1 MNTFV
6 ALLAGVTVAACAAD
20 PTPPRDDPEPPP
32 TPISPTVEFLSPTQ
46 HLSRASIAL
55 RGVRPS
61 LADLKAVDADPAQLP
76 AIIDRYLGSPL
87 FGETIKELHNET
99 LLFRVEQPNMT
110 MPDLGV
116 LAGMT
121 ASQMN
126 GSILEEPLRLIEDIV
141 MSDQPYTKIVTSDYT
156 MADRAV
162 ATVWGLPHA
171 GAPNAWERTPWPD
184 GRGNAGILS
193 STALYFR
200 WRSNGDNYN
209 RGRANVISRALLC
222 HDFLG
227 ADIAVDTTID
237 LSDPDV
243 VANAVV
249 ANSSCAGCH
258 QTLDPLASYLF
269 RFRGNI
275 VTANI
280 AAFPVPYY
288 TPETADRWQ
297 RTNKRPPLFFGE
309 AAEGLA
315 GLGARIAADP
325 RFARCAAMHFA
336 SYLSEV
342 REDDVSLA
350 WVARLQAAF
359 VASGFNAKQLAKAVV
374 LSDEFRVSH
383 DTDAALADHLV
394 GYQKLRPEQLS
405 RVLTDLTGFKWM
417 VDSPLRLRLP
427 FGIADLLT
435 GDFVGFRVLAGGI
448 DSFFVTQPVH
458 TMNATSSL
466 VTQQAAA
473 AAADFVV
480 ERDAAAAAADR
491 KLFVAAAVT
500 DTDEVNVRA
509 QLVHLHGRIFGEL
522 LTPTSPEID
531 ESYDLFRE
539 ALASAG
545 GGPRRAWKL
554 TLTGLLA
561 DVRSL
566 YY

>member
-1 MNTFV
+1 MRTFV
-6 ALLAGVTVAACAAD
+6 ALLASGLVAACATD
-20 PTPPRDDPEPPP
+20 PAPPDDTAPPP
-32 TPISPTVEFLSPTQ
+32 SPVSPTVEFLTPTQ

-61 LADLKAVDADPAQLP
+61 LADLRAVAADPGALP
-76 AIIDRYLGSPL
+76 AIIDRYLASPQ
-87 FGETIKELHNET
+87 FGATIKELHNET
-99 LLFRVEQPNMT
+99 LLLRVEQPNMT

-116 LAGMT
+116 LGGLT

-126 GSILEEPLRLIEDIV
+126 GSVLEEPLRLIEDIV
-141 MSDQPYTKIVTSDYT
+141 MTDQPYTKIVTADYT
-156 MADRAV
+156 MADRTV
-162 ATVWGLPHA
+162 ATVWGLPHVGPA
-171 GAPNAWERTPWPD
+171 GTWERTPWPD
-184 GRGNAGILS
+184 GRGNAGILAT
-193 STALYFR
+193 TALYFR

-222 HDFLG
+222 HDYLA
-227 ADIAVDTTID
+227 ADIAVDTSID

-249 ANSSCAGCH
+249 ANPSCAGCH
-258 QTLDPLASYLF
+258 QTLDPLASFLF

-280 AAFPVPYY
+280 DAFPVGYY
-288 TPETADRWQ
+288 TPDQADRWR
-297 RTNKRPPLFFGE
+297 RTNKRPPLFFGQE
-309 AAEGLA
+309 AD
-315 GLGARIAADP
+315 GLGGLGQRIAEDP
-325 RFARCAAMHFA
+325 RFARCAATHFA
-336 SYLSEV
+336 GYLTEV
-342 REDDVSLA
+342 READLSRA
-350 WVARLQAAF
+350 WIARLQTAF
-359 VASGFNAKQLAKAVV
+359 VASGYSAKQLAKAVV

-383 DTDAALADHLV
+383 DTDATRAEHLV

-405 RVLTDLTGFKWM
+405 RVLADLTGFRWM

-427 FGIADLLT
+427 FGVADLLT

-466 VTQQAAA
+466 VVAHAAA
-473 AAADFVV
+473 AAADHVV
-480 ERDAAAAAADR
+480 EHDAAAAEADR
-491 KLFVAAAVT
+491 RLFVAAPVT
-500 DTDEVNVRA
+500 ATDETSVRA

-522 LTPTSPEID
+522 LEPTAPEID
-531 ESYDLFRE
+531 DSYALFRD
-539 ALASAG
+539 ALATA
-545 GGPRRAWKL
+545 GPRRAWKL

>member
-1 MNTFV
+1 MKTYA
-6 ALLAGVTVAACAAD
+6 ALLASVSIAACAAD
-20 PTPPRDDPEPPP
+20 SPPP
-32 TPISPTVEFLSPTQ
+32 QDDKPPSTPISPTVEFLTPTQ

-61 LADLKAVDADPAQLP
+61 LADLEAVDADPAALP
-76 AIIDRYLGSPL
+76 GIIDRYLSSPL

-99 LLFRVEQPNMT
+99 MLFRVEQPNMT

-116 LAGMT
+116 LAGLT
-121 ASQMN
+121 ASEMN
-126 GSILEEPLRLIEDIV
+126 GSVLEEPLRLIEDIV

-156 MADRAV
+156 MADRTV
-162 ATVWGLPHA
+162 ATVWGLPHV
-171 GAPNAWERTPWPD
+171 GAPNAWERTPWPA
-184 GRGNAGILS
+184 GRGNGGILA
-193 STALYFR
+193 STAFYFR

-222 HDFLG
+222 RDFLG
-227 ADIAVDTTID
+227 SDIAVDTSID
-237 LSDPDV
+237 LSDPDI

-249 ANSSCAGCH
+249 ENASCAGCH

-280 AAFPVPYY
+280 DAFPVGYD
-288 TPETADRWQ
+288 TPDQADRWK

-309 AAEGLA
+309 TAD
-315 GLGARIAADP
+315 GLGGLGERIAADP
-325 RFARCAAMHFA
+325 RFARCAATHFA
-336 SYLSEV
+336 SYLTEV
-342 REDDVSLA
+342 RESDVSLE
-350 WVARLQAAF
+350 WIARLQRAF
-359 VASGFNAKQLAKAVV
+359 VDSGFSAKQLAKAVV

-383 DTDAALADHLV
+383 DTDSALADHLV
-394 GYQKLRPEQLS
+394 GFQKLRPEQLS
-405 RVLTDLTGFKWM
+405 RVLADLTGYRWT
-417 VDSPLRLRLP
+417 VNSPLRLRLP
-427 FGIADLLT
+427 FGVADLLT

-448 DSFFVTQPVH
+448 DSYFVTQPVH

-473 AAADFVV
+473 AAAEHVV

-500 DTDEVNVRA
+500 ATGEGAVRA

-522 LTPTSPEID
+522 LSPSSPEID
-531 ESYDLFRE
+531 DSYTLFRE
-539 ALASAG
+539 ALDSTG
-545 GGPRRAWKL
+545 TPRRAWKL